1 MATVSEHF
9 PRDFG
14 RYRLTGRI
22 AVGGMAELF
31 KAHITGME
39 GFEKIVAI
47 KKILP
52 HLTDQEEL
60 VQAFVGEAKLAALLN
75 HPNIVQIYEFG
86 SIHGGYFI
94 AMEHLS
100 GKDLSLISL
109 QSKNRGIPISLEHA
123 LHVVAR
129 VCEGLDYAHRRTDPQ
144 GRPLSVIHRD
154 ISPPNILV
162 TYEGEV
168 KIVDFGVAKAA
179 GMNTKTRDGVIKG
192 KVCYMSPEQASGLDV
207 DHRSDLFSAGILLY
221 EMTTGQRMFAGD
233 PLHTLLRVREADFQP
248 AESIAPELPQDLHAI
263 LGRALAKDPQRRYQ
277 SAAEML
283 LDIEEFLHRAGLRP
297 SARTLASYMKTLFAH
312 EIAADAHAVRESAQ
326 PRKPETPDFLPEEPK
341 RPKKTALM
349 TVRLTEPSKEPPRVR
364 PVLGLLLALGI
375 VAAGFFTLS
384 FTEETMSALY
394 QRDTLA
400 AGPSSARPVASDASE
415 RVQTGDQSLSTP
427 ELQQA
432 LTALKQGKAE
442 TAAILFRDLRDQNPC
457 LAEQTRSPYAESL
470 EKWALSLKKQ
480 EPKKATELLEKALA
494 VDPGRVRS
502 RFELAYLYT
511 ASGRNEKAIQAY
523 EHIAHREPPIPEAVF
538 NLAYLH
544 AVGKDFAKAEALYRR
559 LADLA
564 PAYLDEVLF
573 NLALVQEKQGKRAG
587 CVENL
592 RKAVTYNPAN
602 QSARDYLRK
611 MQGGRT

>member
-1 MATVSEHF
+1 MATVSENF

-86 SIHGGYFI
+86 CINGGYFI

-109 QSKNRGIPISLEHA
+109 QSKNRGIPVSLEHA
-123 LHVVAR
+123 LYIVAR
-129 VCEGLDYAHRRTDPQ
+129 VCEGLDYAHRRNDQQ

-221 EMTTGQRMFAGD
+221 EMATGQRMFTGD

-263 LGRALAKDPQRRYQ
+263 LHRALAKDPQQRYQ

-283 LDIEEFLHRAGLRP
+283 LDIEESVQRAGLRP
-297 SARTLASYMKTLFAH
+297 SARTLANYMKTLFAN
-312 EIAADAHAVRESAQ
+312 EIAADAQAARESAQ
-326 PRKPETPDFLPEEPK
+326 PHKPKTPPFVPEEAK
-341 RPKKTALM
+341 HPKKTALM
-349 TVRLTEPSKEPPRVR
+349 TVRLTEPSKAPPRVR

-400 AGPSSARPVASDASE
+400 AGPPTRPVASDASE
-415 RVQTGDQSLSTP
+415 RVQTADVSLSTP
-427 ELQQA
+427 ELQRA
-432 LTALKQGKAE
+432 LAALKQGKAE
-442 TAAILFRDLRDQNPC
+442 TAAVLFRDLRDQNPC

-470 EKWALSLKKQ
+470 ETWALSLKKQ
-480 EPKKATELLEKALA
+480 EPERATKLLEKALA
-494 VDPGRVRS
+494 VDPGRIRS
-502 RFELAYLYT
+502 RFELACLYT
-511 ASGRNEKAIQAY
+511 ASGRNEKAIQTY

-544 AVGKDFAKAEALYRR
+544 AMAKDFAKAEALYRR
-559 LADLA
+559 LAELA

-573 NLALVQEKQGKRAG
+573 NLALVQEKQGKRAR

-592 RKAVTYNPAN
+592 QKAVAFNPAN

-611 MQGGRT
+611 MQGGQT